1 MPPCPNLQSH
11 KLAGHLSELTRMM
24 KGQLL
29 VNTDRYCFQLETLA
43 KLLRKGHPVR
53 VGLHGA
59 SRCGSHS
66 FWRTCDFAAMSATYL
81 LTL

>member
-1 MPPCPNLQSH
+1 MSRPAVAIQLPLCPTLQSH
-11 KLAGHLSELTRMM
+11 KLAGHLSELTRVM

-53 VGLHGA
+53 VECMGIRA
-59 SRCGSHS
+59 
-66 FWRTCDFAAMSATYL
+66 WRA
-81 LTL
+81 